1 LVVVW
6 VVTVADAAAAA
17 AAAERV
23 LSTAIAL
30 VTAHEASIGGGC
42 CLTAVRVFTNPVKN
56 VIFNQIIFC
65 LRLTTK

>member
-6 VVTVADAAAAA
+6 VVTVADAAAA